1 MWILELIK
9 ENIRNQIGSGEN
21 ERYGQKFCWQ
31 IDGISINKKETNDA
45 VLDKGGKMWTTAA
58 GDFPNYVVERSLW
71 IGLSY
76 KEKEKKT
83 VVITKLNLTIIVC
96 SN

>member
-1 MWILELIK
+1 
-9 ENIRNQIGSGEN
+9 
-21 ERYGQKFCWQ
+21 
-31 IDGISINKKETNDA
+31 
-45 VLDKGGKMWTTAA
+45 MWTTAA

-83 VVITKLNLTIIVC
+83 VVITKLNLTIIAC